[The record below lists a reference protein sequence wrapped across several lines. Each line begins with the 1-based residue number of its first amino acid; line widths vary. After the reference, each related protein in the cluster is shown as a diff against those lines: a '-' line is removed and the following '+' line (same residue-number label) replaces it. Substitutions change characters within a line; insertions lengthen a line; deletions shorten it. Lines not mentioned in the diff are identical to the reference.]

1 MTPTNAAPPNRSWM
15 LSYHGVI
22 ALMGLLILLIS
33 NGMVLSGL
41 TPFRFAFAEKFG
53 WQMQQMTLADLITFG
68 VVGLLAPSIGGV
80 IDRFGVRKLIMAGGL
95 VLMLAYYCYGQVE
108 TLAGMYWVH
117 ALLGVAVALA
127 GLVPA
132 SRLIG
137 RWFELKR
144 GTAMGI
150 ALAGSSIASFVFY
163 PLAVK
168 FIAQSGT
175 TQAFQQL
182 AWGGLVLTIL
192 TFFFVHDQPEDK
204 GLLAYGQQPRA
215 ANVSTELPGVEF
227 SVAIRSL
234 SFWCLALGA
243 SMTFFAMLGT
253 LYNLPAHLVDLG
265 FDRAGAGKGL
275 QAMLTAALVGKF
287 LFGFLSDYASPKKV
301 YVANLALMALGALL
315 IALADKQSVLYA
327 VAFFGL
333 GWGGLYTMLQLLAVD
348 SFGLKAAGRVM
359 GTIAVFDAVGGGLG
373 SFVMGIIKTQT
384 NSYIPAFYLM
394 FGLITL
400 GLIASVRVRKLAF

>member
-1 MTPTNAAPPNRSWM
+1 MTTSPNRSWM

-41 TPFRFAFAEKFG
+41 TPFRFAFAEKYG
-53 WQMQQMTLADLITFG
+53 WQMQQMTFADLITFG
-68 VVGLLAPSIGGV
+68 VVGLLAPSVGGI

-95 VLMLAYYCYGQVE
+95 VLALAYFLYSKVT
-108 TLAGMYWVH
+108 TLTGMYLVH
-117 ALLGVAVALA
+117 ALFGVAVAFA

-137 RWFELKR
+137 RWFEQKR

-175 TQAFQQL
+175 TDAFQKL
-182 AWGGLVLTIL
+182 AWGGIVLIIL
-192 TFFFVHDQPEDK
+192 TFLFVRDQPEDK

-215 ANVSTELPGVEF
+215 PGSSVELPGAEF

-265 FDRAGAGKGL
+265 FDRVSAGKGL

-287 LFGFLSDYASPKKV
+287 LFGFLSDYAPPKKV
-301 YVANLALMALGALL
+301 YIANLALMALGALL
-315 IALADKQSVLYA
+315 IALADKQSILYA

-333 GWGGLYTMLQLLAVD
+333 GWGGLYTMLQLLAVE

-373 SFVMGIIKTQT
+373 SFAMGVIKTQT
-384 NSYIPAFYLM
+384 GSYTAAFYLM
-394 FGLITL
+394 FGLISIGFL
-400 GLIASVRVRKLAF
+400 AAFRVRKLAF